1 MSAELAQSKYGRA
14 MTDPHA
20 GEADELSA
28 ALDDVDLDSPST
40 TKFAEFEYVLAAL
53 IQLPRNQVYAVAV
66 DRAAEL
72 AGLVQSVPANHAVLL
87 AVVVKDAGQLAP
99 AREAAERYLSSGGV
113 PAALLLVRRPTGG
126 WVPSWLAMQAELGRD
141 ELAGKVA
148 ELAGHLSLGVEHVKA
163 RTASERVRKWPGR
176 SLRAAD
182 QPLVIDDR
190 TRRMLRGAVASRSA
204 VMLVGPPGTGKTQL
218 VGEVID
224 DVAKDPERYGMTMAH
239 DDLVV
244 TPDESWSARELV
256 GGETVDDTSKVRFS
270 PGYVLEA
277 IAQDRWLVL
286 DEANRADLD
295 RIFSGLFTWLTGNT
309 VIVGRVSG
317 DPKASPIFLG
327 WADGPKSE
335 VIGAELLRSDTPDN
349 GQGAVHYLAGKE
361 WRMFGTYNA
370 VDAQRVFRF
379 GLALGRRFA
388 HVPIEM
394 PSSEGFSQALGNR
407 LSTLPVPLEAPVQAE
422 LVSVLQRIYRA
433 HVGLSGVEMGP
444 AALLSIPEYLDAK
457 DLATSPSELRQ
468 RIAEAYLMGMGT
480 WLATLDDTSLNRLQ
494 EELQQAEVL
503 GDQWDWLVGKLGG
516 LR

>member
-1 MSAELAQSKYGRA
+1 
-14 MTDPHA
+14 MTDPLA

-53 IQLPRNQVYAVAV
+53 GQLPRNRVYAVAV
-66 DRAAEL
+66 NRAPEL
-72 AGLVQSVPANHAVLL
+72 AALVQTVPANNAFLL
-87 AVVVKDAGQLAP
+87 AVVVKDATELTRT
-99 AREAAERYLSSGGV
+99 REAVKHYLTSGGV
-113 PAALLLVRRPTGG
+113 AAALVIARRSTSG
-126 WVPSWLAMQAELGRD
+126 WQPAW
-141 ELAGKVA
+141 
-148 ELAGHLSLGVEHVKA
+148 LGVQVESADAQLTAKMTGLASHLALEVDRVKA
-163 RTASERVRKWPGR
+163 PPASKRARRWPGR
-176 SLRAAD
+176 SLRAAP
-182 QPLVIDDR
+182 QPLVLDDR
-190 TRRMLRGAVASRSA
+190 TRRMLRGAVTSRSA

-224 DVAKDPERYGMTMAH
+224 AVAKDPAAYGMTMAH
-239 DDLVV
+239 DYLVV
-244 TPDESWSARELV
+244 TPDESWSARDLV

-270 PGYVLEA
+270 PGHVLEA
-277 IAQDRWLVL
+277 ISEDRWLVL

-317 DPKASPIFLG
+317 DPDASPIFLG

-335 VIGAELLRSDTPDN
+335 VIGAELLRSGAPDD
-349 GQGAVHYLAGKE
+349 GQGAVHYLAGTE

-388 HVPIEM
+388 HVPVEL
-394 PSSEGFSQALGNR
+394 PSAAGFSKALADR
-407 LSTLPVPLEAPVQAE
+407 LSNLTVPLPDTLHQT
-422 LVSVLQRIYRA
+422 LVSVLERIYRA
-433 HVGLSGVEMGP
+433 HAALSDAEMGP
-444 AALLSIPEYLDAK
+444 AALLAIPEYLDAK
-457 DLATSPSELRQ
+457 EVPASLEELRE

-480 WLATLDDTSLNRLQ
+480 WLATLDDSSLEQLSTEIGQ
-494 EELQQAEVL
+494 SGAL
-503 GDQWDWLVGKLGG
+503 GDQWDWLVAKLGG

>member
-1 MSAELAQSKYGRA
+1 

-20 GEADELSA
+20 GEAEELSA

-53 IQLPRNQVYAVAV
+53 VHLPRNQVYAVAV
-66 DRAAEL
+66 NRAAEL
-72 AGLVQSVPANHAVLL
+72 AALVKSVPANHALVL
-87 AVVVKDAGQLAP
+87 AVVVKDADQVKATQ
-99 AREAAERYLSSGGV
+99 EAVRRYLSSGGV
-113 PAALLLVRRPTGG
+113 PAAVVFERDPAGG
-126 WVPSWLAMQAELGRD
+126 WRSSWLAMEAEQAGSD
-141 ELAGKVA
+141 LAAQVSS
-148 ELAGHLSLGVEHVKA
+148 LATQLSLQVEHVEA
-163 RTASERVRKWPGR
+163 RERVRKWPGR
-176 SLRAAD
+176 SLRAAEH
-182 QPLVIDDR
+182 PLVIDDR

-224 DVAKDPERYGMTMAH
+224 EVAGAPANYGMTMAH
-239 DDLVV
+239 DYLVV

-256 GGETVDDTSKVRFS
+256 GGETVDDTSKLRFS

-277 IAQDRWLVL
+277 IAEDRWLVL

-309 VIVGRVSG
+309 VTVGRVSG

-335 VIGAELLRSDTPDN
+335 VIGAELLRSDTPDD

-361 WRMFGTYNA
+361 WRLFGTYNA

-394 PSSEGFSQALGNR
+394 PTVEGFTQALGNR
-407 LSTLPVPLEAPVQAE
+407 LSNLPTPLEDSVQAE
-422 LVSVLQRIYRA
+422 LVSVLQRIYQA
-433 HVGLSGVEMGP
+433 HAGLSGMEMGP

-457 DLATSPSELRQ
+457 DLPLSSAELRQ
-468 RIAEAYLMGMGT
+468 RIAESYLMGMGT
-480 WLATLDDTSLNRLQ
+480 WLATLDDNALEQLGREFQ
-494 EELQQAEVL
+494 RPEVL